1 MEVPNGLAG
10 DHIDHVVVLVLENHS
25 FDQMLGCMKA
35 VYPQLEGIDPQNL
48 RSNADDKGK
57 PFQQRPTTERQML
70 LDPHHEVQHVAAQLA
85 HGNSGFVSDFTKCYP
100 DKGDEA
106 SGFIMG
112 YYPKDFLPALH
123 ALAQDFTICDHWF
136 ASLPG
141 PTWPNR
147 FFALTGTSK
156 GRVNMPDDGTHKADL
171 PGYFQQDQDTIFD
184 RLTEKGVHWK
194 VYFHD
199 IPQSWVLTQQRTP
212 HNAARYFYIRE
223 FFADAR
229 GAAEEFPSFC
239 FIEPD
244 FMGINEND
252 DHPPHDIMKA
262 EKLIADVFNALRAN
276 DELWRST
283 LLVVFYDEHGG
294 FYDHVTPPAAV
305 PPDDHCDEY
314 SFNQLGVRVP
324 ALLISPWVEK
334 AVVSTQFDH
343 TSLLRYL
350 TDKWQLRPL
359 PSRRMAAANSIRSA
373 ISRAQP
379 RTNTIARIELTPDQ
393 LRPPDPAK
401 EEETFGIVNAHHS
414 ALQQLS
420 AHLKVALWE
429 QISEELPQWY
439 AFASRAVEWIKTQLA
454 YFIEWLME
462 GCQWALG
469 HLYAQ
474 GGFEASFAEPD
485 KLSVKHAWEKNS
497 VANFL
502 MRQKPR
508 AIRGLAKRIHDD
520 GTPFDVQQ
528 HALRTLAAI
537 TGRPFHLYDT
547 EHAKS
552 WLRQRGH

>member
-1 MEVPNGLAG
+1 
-10 DHIDHVVVLVLENHS
+10 
-25 FDQMLGCMKA
+25 
-35 VYPQLEGIDPQNL
+35 
-48 RSNADDKGK
+48 
-57 PFQQRPTTERQML
+57 
-70 LDPHHEVQHVAAQLA
+70 
-85 HGNSGFVSDFTKCYP
+85 
-100 DKGDEA
+100 
-106 SGFIMG
+106 MG

-147 FFALTGTSK
+147 FFALTGTSM

-184 RLTEKGVHWK
+184 RLTEKGIHWK

-199 IPQSWVLTQQRTP
+199 IPQSWVLAQQRKP
-212 HNAARYFYIRE
+212 HNAARYFYVRE

-276 DELWRST
+276 EELWLST
-283 LLVVFYDEHGG
+283 LLVVLYDEHGG
-294 FYDHVTPPAAV
+294 FYDHVTPPTAV
-305 PPDDHCDEY
+305 PPDGHCEEY
-314 SFNQLGVRVP
+314 SFDQLGVRVP

-334 AVVSTQFDH
+334 ALVDTQFDH

-350 TDKWQLRPL
+350 TEKWQLRPL
-359 PSRRMAAANSIRSA
+359 PSRRIAAASSIGSA
-373 ISRAQP
+373 ISRSQP
-379 RTNTIARIELTPDQ
+379 RSNTIARIELTHDQ
-393 LRPPDPAK
+393 LRPPDLAK
-401 EEETFGIVNAHHS
+401 EEETFGIVNSHHS

-429 QISEELPQWY
+429 EISEELPQWY

-454 YFIEWLME
+454 YFIEWLTE
-462 GCQWALG
+462 GCQWVLG
-469 HLYAQ
+469 HLYSQ
-474 GGFEASFAEPD
+474 GGFAASFAEPD
-485 KLSVKHAWEKNS
+485 KLSVKHAKEKNS
-497 VANFL
+497 VADFL

-520 GTPFDVQQ
+520 GTPFEVQQ